1 MPACVDGVLVILNLK
16 VDMSEDQ
23 KGCSKCG
30 STTIHAC
37 PGYRIPPWTEEQKAE
52 LARVLAVYKLDPKSV
67 ETFAGIHASEEFT
80 IANAHAAF
88 ANINKEK
95 K

>member
-52 LARVLAVYKLDPKSV
+52 LARVLAEYELDPKSV
-67 ETFAGIHASEEFT
+67 EVFAGIHASKEFT
-80 IANAHAAF
+80 FEAAYKAF
-88 ANINKEK
+88 VLDKKEEK
-95 K
+95 